1 MAVQCY
7 TQTDKNVGGVWSKN
21 EACPRTTSWVVYENS
36 RAYPVRASSSQC
48 FFCIYFMSAC
58 PHTAAAPQKYVVR
71 YYRGEFDPARVRFA
85 SREEASAAAADFEP
99 EPEPEA

>member
-1 MAVQCY
+1 MCCGSAILRANRQECWRRVEQERGLPPN
-7 TQTDKNVGGVWSKN
+7 DIVGSVRELAGVPG
-21 EACPRTTSWVVYENS
+21 APLALTMLLH
-36 RAYPVRASSSQC
+36 
-48 FFCIYFMSAC
+48 FMCAC